1 VLFQSAQYI
10 ELDHISARVTFGG
23 DTGSDERLILFTTFC
38 IDVQALSLTHT
49 SWPWQQDA
57 SVLAFLG
64 II

>member
-49 SWPWQQDA
+49 S
-57 SVLAFLG
+57 
-64 II
+64 